1 MGINTKDA
9 CNAITIRPLGE
20 GLQDNLVVI
29 QNFFEELRRLVR
41 N

>member
-9 CNAITIRPLGE
+9 CTAITIRPLGE
-20 GLQDNLVVI
+20 GLQDDLVVI
-29 QNFFEELRRLVR
+29 QNLFEELRERVP